1 MPKKIP
7 HQGGQPIRGG
17 NTPTLSQNGF
27 NGNIP
32 PAAIQALEQEAA
44 GVMHGVVTLTFH
56 IKDGHLIRYAT
67 GRDRSFVPGK
77 PTTGSCA

>member
-17 NTPTLSQNGF
+17 NAPNLSQNGF

-32 PAAIQALEQEAA
+32 TAAVQALEQEAA
-44 GVMHGVVTLTFH
+44 GVMHGVVTLTLH
-56 IKDGHLIRYAT
+56 VKDGHLIRYAT
-67 GRDRSFVPGK
+67 SRDRSYVPGK
-77 PTTGSCA
+77 PMTGSGA